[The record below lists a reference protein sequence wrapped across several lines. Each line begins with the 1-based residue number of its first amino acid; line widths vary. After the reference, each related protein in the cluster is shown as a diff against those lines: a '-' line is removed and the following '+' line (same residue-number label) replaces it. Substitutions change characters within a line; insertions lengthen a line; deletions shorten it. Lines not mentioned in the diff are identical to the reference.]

1 MRRQKAAAPYASRF
15 SEEEYNMTLLEAA
28 LKCQKYVVSVMGAHA
43 GEGTDA
49 IFVRK
54 KADIERTGVTF
65 WLMRSP
71 KSKPPQVQEI
81 CRPFPAYAIF
91 VEPATKGGARPT
103 TEEDAAKEYSE
114 DRVSWCK
121 LSKDL
126 SPVTG
131 KLDAGAT
138 ALVFDTMTTDVNG
151 VLDLWDYG
159 EAMDTHKP
167 LRFAL
172 GCSTVCAVRKDMK
185 SHPEK
190 MKSRYRGIVAVAR
203 LADPYCVWI
212 R

>member
-1 MRRQKAAAPYASRF
+1 MKKG
-15 SEEEYNMTLLEAA
+15 NMPLLEAA
-28 LKCQKYVVSVMGAHA
+28 LQCPTCVVSVMGDHA
-43 GEGTDA
+43 GEGTDT
-49 IFVRK
+49 IFDRK

-71 KSKPPQVQEI
+71 KARPKQVQGI
-81 CRPFPAYAIF
+81 CRPFPSYAIF

-114 DRVSWCK
+114 DRVLWRN
-121 LSKDL
+121 LSKGL

-131 KLDAGAT
+131 KLDASAT
-138 ALVFDTMTTDVNG
+138 ALVFDMMTTDVTG
-151 VLDLWDYG
+151 ALDLWEYG
-159 EAMDTHKP
+159 EALDIHKP
-167 LRFAL
+167 LKFIL
-172 GCSTVCAVRKDMK
+172 GCSTVCAARKDMK

-203 LADPYCVWI
+203 LANPYCVWI

>member
-1 MRRQKAAAPYASRF
+1 MLAMKKD
-15 SEEEYNMTLLEAA
+15 NMTLFEAA
-28 LKCQKYVVSVMGAHA
+28 LKSPTCVVSVMGDHA

-49 IFVRK
+49 IFDRK
-54 KADIERTGVTF
+54 EADIERTGVTF

-71 KSKPPQVQEI
+71 KSRPPQVQGI
-81 CRPFPAYAIF
+81 CRPIPAYAIF

-103 TEEDAAKEYSE
+103 TEENAAREYSE
-114 DRVSWCK
+114 DRILWRK
-121 LSKDL
+121 LKGL

-138 ALVFDTMTTDVNG
+138 ALVFDMMTTDVSG
-151 VLDLWDYG
+151 ALDLWDYG
-159 EAMDTHKP
+159 EASDIDKP
-167 LRFAL
+167 LRFIL

-190 MKSRYRGIVAVAR
+190 MKSRYHGILAVAR
-203 LADPYCVWI
+203 LAGPYCVWI

>member
-1 MRRQKAAAPYASRF
+1 MA
-15 SEEEYNMTLLEAA
+15 LLEAA
-28 LKCQKYVVSVMGAHA
+28 LKCQRCVVSVMGDHA
-43 GEGTDA
+43 GEGYDA
-49 IFVRK
+49 IFDRK

-71 KSKPPQVQEI
+71 KSRPPQVQEI
-81 CRPFPAYAIF
+81 CRPFPAYTIF

-103 TEEDAAKEYSE
+103 TEEDAAQEYSE
-114 DRVSWCK
+114 DRVSWHK

-138 ALVFDTMTTDVNG
+138 ALVFDMMTTDVNR

-159 EAMDTHKP
+159 ESMDIHKP
-167 LRFAL
+167 LRFVL
-172 GCSTVCAVRKDMK
+172 GCSTVCAVRKDMR
-185 SHPEK
+185 SHPKK

-203 LADPYCVWI
+203 LAYPYCVWV